1 MRELPDRICDLSTCS
16 RRIDVVVPLPIPK
29 IREFPSIYF
38 RQIPAKIADQR
49 WNFLLASCVC
59 TKFDS
64 DRMNNSL

>member
-1 MRELPDRICDLSTCS
+1 
-16 RRIDVVVPLPIPK
+16 VVVPLPIPK